1 MTIRYPNGNQF
12 YEQPASTNEHNDAI
26 DFSNRGMTLED
37 EINKSNTY
45 YLNNGIAVIHKKP
58 TPIQIVSVDYPK
70 RSAARINEAYFRRSS
85 TTDYNGVYKGR
96 YIDFDAKETKNR
108 TSFPLKNFH
117 KHQVE
122 HMRQCLKQQGIC
134 FAVIKFVNDQS
145 VFVLKAT
152 TLIDYWDNQN
162 SGGRKSIP
170 RKVIEETG
178 FLVPYRIN
186 PLLPYLWAV
195 DSIID

>member
-12 YEQPASTNEHNDAI
+12 YEQPASSKQSSRSI
-26 DFSNRGMTLED
+26 DFSNRGMTLE
-37 EINKSNTY
+37 EELNKSNLY
-45 YLNNGIAVIHKKP
+45 YLNHGTAVIHKKP

-85 TTDYNGVYKGR
+85 TTDYNGVYRGR
-96 YIDFDAKETKNR
+96 YIDFDAKETKNK

-122 HMRQCLKQQGIC
+122 HMRQCLRQQGIC
-134 FAVIKFVNDQS
+134 FAVIKFVSDQS
-145 VFVLKAT
+145 VFVLKASD
-152 TLIDYWDNQN
+152 LIDYWDKQAL
-162 SGGRKSIP
+162 GGRKSIP
-170 RKVIEETG
+170 RKFIEKAG

-186 PLLPYLWAV
+186 PRLPYLQAV